1 MKINKFLVSVIGL
14 TLVATLIAYPVLPQ
28 QIPTHWNINGDVDD
42 YSPRWMAIVL
52 ACLPAFMYGL
62 FWLMPKI
69 DPKQKS
75 FSKFT
80 KAYERVDRKSTRL
93 NSSHTR
99 PSRMPSSA

>member
-28 QIPTHWNINGDVDD
+28 QIPTHWNINGDVDG

-62 FWLMPKI
+62 FGLC
-69 DPKQKS
+69 QKLIQ
-75 FSKFT
+75 SKNLF
-80 KAYERVDRKSTRL
+80 L
-93 NSSHTR
+93 NLQKH
-99 PSRMPSSA
+99 MNV